1 MDRSQSLLD
10 NPIKPKKPKKIP
22 LFFQPVVL
30 AANSAMTP
38 GKAGDERLSAGEPP
52 AAAGRRLHRS
62 TPCSPDTS
70 SSKI

>member
-10 NPIKPKKPKKIP
+10 NPIKPNTPKKIP
-22 LFFQPVVL
+22 LFFQAVVL

-38 GKAGDERLSAGEPP
+38 GKAGDKRLSTGEPP
-52 AAAGRRLHRS
+52 AAAGGRLHRS